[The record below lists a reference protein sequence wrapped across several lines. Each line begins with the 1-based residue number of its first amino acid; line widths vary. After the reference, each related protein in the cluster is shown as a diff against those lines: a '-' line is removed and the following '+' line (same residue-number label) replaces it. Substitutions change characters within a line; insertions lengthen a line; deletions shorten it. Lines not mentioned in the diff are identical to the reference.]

1 MGRLVKQDLGI
12 SLEML
17 NAILAIYETELA
29 DDSVSQ
35 ERKIFVIVCA
45 ASFIML
51 WVGALREE
59 KFSWY
64 LSFLLLPMLESVS
77 GQLRRTTMRYRLRPT
92 RNRVH

>member
-17 NAILAIYETELA
+17 NAILAIYEMELA

-35 ERKIFVIVCA
+35 GRKIFVIVCA

-51 WVGALREE
+51 
-59 KFSWY
+59 
-64 LSFLLLPMLESVS
+64 
-77 GQLRRTTMRYRLRPT
+77 
-92 RNRVH
+92 